1 MNINEYIP
9 SNGVEVLFRL
19 VTNIIETVNVD
30 LGMLLKHLINQK
42 YQVLE
47 SDDGKQNSGLIFI
60 GKRSTVSFS
69 GANLCLGLGG
79 G

>member
-1 MNINEYIP
+1 MIKTNLFVWSYIP
-9 SNGVEVLFRL
+9 SRYKN
-19 VTNIIETVNVD
+19 TPNIIETVNVD

-69 GANLCLGLGG
+69 GVTKP
-79 G
+79 